1 MLTLDAIHISKKLQQ
16 EFQTVIQELWLML
29 EDD

>member
-16 EFQTVIQELWLML
+16 EFQTVIQEL
-29 EDD
+29 